1 MKRVVL
7 KSRILGVLLGLF
19 CVLPVWGQIYDSQP
33 SSRNQ
38 NSGDPRNRAKI
49 HTELGAMYFQS
60 GHMAAALD
68 ELGVA
73 IKADSGFVSAYSVR
87 GLVYT
92 QLRDYTKA
100 EEDFRYAL
108 NLAPNDPEVNN
119 NYGWYLC
126 ETGKERQSIAYFLQ
140 ALKNPLYE
148 TPDRAYA
155 NAGTCALKAGDIQ
168 GAEGY
173 LLNALRF
180 ARDGAPGTRL
190 QLARLFFQRGINEEA
205 RVYLSEALK
214 QMEPPTSEALW
225 LGMRIERKLGN
236 RSAESGYAAQLRS
249 RYPTS
254 DEYQEFLKGNY

>member
-7 KSRILGVLLGLF
+7 KKQVVAIFLGLLS
-19 CVLPVWGQIYDSQP
+19 VLPALGQIYETQQA
-33 SSRNQ
+33 SRGQ
-38 NSGDPRNRAKI
+38 NSSDSRNRAKI
-49 HTELGAMYFQS
+49 HTELGGMYFQS

-68 ELGVA
+68 ELA
-73 IKADSGFVSAYSVR
+73 IAIRADSSFIPAYSVR

-108 NLAPNDPEVNN
+108 NLAPNDPDVNN

-126 ETGKERQSIAYFLQ
+126 ETGRERQSIAYFLQ

-155 NAGTCALKAGDIQ
+155 NAGTCALKAGDMQ

-180 ARDGAPGTRL
+180 ARDDATGPRL

-205 RVYLSEALK
+205 RIYLSEALK

-225 LGMRIERKLGN
+225 LGVRIERKLGN
-236 RSAESGYAAQLRS
+236 RSAESGYASQLRS